1 MATPTYPV
9 GLHRNQGEQLSLS
22 TTIAILGI
30 PPDYH
35 QAKIYVPLT
44 AFRLHINPAI
54 KAVRFYDASASA
66 GARWLDEWRNTTDRD
81 TATGTGSDMNSM
93 TTSDFLYMCFEEPV
107 GGVRATIGNAN
118 ANAGTMT
125 ATYRKNDDTW
135 ATLTI
140 TDGTASGGAPI
151 AVTGNITWTTPT
163 DWKRTS
169 LDVNTGIFANT
180 ELDAPGT
187 EGHWVRFA
195 ISAAADSTTS
205 ITELASINR
214 DTSRGYYYAGIEYY
228 ISFDLRKAGSIEAIL
243 ASGTDTM
250 DITWM
255 RVN

>member
-9 GLHRNQGEQLSLS
+9 GLVRVQGEQLSLS

-30 PPDYH
+30 PPNMH
-35 QAKIYVPLT
+35 QAKLYVPT
-44 AFRLHINPAI
+44 SDFRLHLNPRIND
-54 KAVRFYDASASA
+54 VRFYDASATA
-66 GARWLDEWRNTTDRD
+66 GSRWKSEVVNLTDRD

-118 ANAGTMT
+118 ANAATMT

-135 ATLTI
+135 ASLTI
-140 TDGTASGGAPI
+140 TDGTASGGAPL

-169 LDVNTGIFANT
+169 LAVPTGIFGLT
-180 ELDAPGT
+180 ETDAPGVD
-187 EGHWVRFA
+187 GHWVRFA
-195 ISAAADSTTS
+195 IDAAADSTTS

-214 DTSRGYYYAGIEYY
+214 DTSRGYFYSGVEYSF
-228 ISFDLRKAGSIEAIL
+228 SFDLRRLGAIEAIL
-243 ASGTDTM
+243 GSGTATM
-250 DITWM
+250 DITWS
-255 RVN
+255 RLN